1 MRIGLILDSR
11 LSASDITELGLLAEK
26 YGIHTIW
33 SASYLD
39 SREPFT
45 NLSQLARQSS
55 KINLG
60 PVALNPFDTHPIRI
74 ATGLLTLNELGKG
87 RATIVIGG
95 GGEALQ
101 SLNLKPVRRVKAV
114 QECIEIL
121 KSISAVDPLDYNG
134 ELFQVKNYHPFWATQ
149 TMPKVYVA
157 ANKPQMLKMS
167 SRLSDGIMMSDLPAS
182 LINNTVEEVSA
193 HLKTFGRELDD
204 FRFNN
209 FMAWALYDDKK
220 EAIKEAKQWLGY
232 RGLFR
237 RWVITTFMSDVEY
250 ELIEAHKQEI
260 YQMPKL
266 NTHSVPGI
274 PDDLLDKLVDHL
286 TLTGHVSEVDQKIE
300 HLLALKAAGLTDVAL
315 ELRQNPAASIKLIG
329 EQVIPALNR

>member
-1 MRIGLILDSR
+1 
-11 LSASDITELGLLAEK
+11 
-26 YGIHTIW
+26 
-33 SASYLD
+33 
-39 SREPFT
+39 
-45 NLSQLARQSS
+45 
-55 KINLG
+55 
-60 PVALNPFDTHPIRI
+60 LNPFDTHPIRI
-74 ATGLLTLNELGKG
+74 AAGLLTLNELSNG
-87 RATIVIGG
+87 RASIVIGG

-101 SLNLKPVRRVKAV
+101 SLNLKTVKRVRAV
-114 QECIEIL
+114 RECIEIL
-121 KSISAVDPLDYNG
+121 KSISPSHALNYDG
-134 ELFQVKNYHPFWATQ
+134 EIFQVNNYHPFWATQ
-149 TMPKVYVA
+149 SMPRVYVA

-167 SRLSDGIMMSDLPAS
+167 SRLSDGIMMSDLPAL
-182 LINNTVEEVSA
+182 LIKRTVEEVSA
-193 HLKTFGRELDD
+193 HLGAFGRDLDD

-209 FMAWALYDDKK
+209 FMAWALYDDKE

-237 RWVITTFMSDVEY
+237 RWVITTFMSDADY
-250 ELIEAHKQEI
+250 DLIEAHKQEI

-274 PDDLLDKLVDHL
+274 PDALLDKLVDHL

-329 EQVIPALNR
+329 EQVIPALKN

>member
-11 LSASDITELGLLAEK
+11 LSTSNITELGLLAEK

-33 SASYLD
+33 LASYIE

-45 NLSQLARQSS
+45 NLSQLARHSS
-55 KINLG
+55 QINLG

-74 ATGLLTLNELGKG
+74 ATGLLTLNELAKG

-95 GGEALQ
+95 GGESLQ
-101 SLNLKPVRRVKAV
+101 SLNLKPVKRVRAV
-114 QECIEIL
+114 KECVEIL
-121 KSISAVDPLDYNG
+121 KSISAVDPLDYSG

-149 TMPKVYVA
+149 AMPKVYVA

-167 SRLSDGIMMSDLPAS
+167 ARLSDGIMMSDLPAN
-182 LINNTVEEVSA
+182 LIKNTVEEVSI
-193 HLKTFGRELDD
+193 HLKTFGQEPDD

-220 EAIKEAKQWLGY
+220 EAMKEAIQWLGY

-237 RWVITTFMSDVEY
+237 RWVITTFMSDKDY
-250 ELIEAHKQEI
+250 DLIEAHKEEI
-260 YQMPKL
+260 YQMPIL
-266 NTHSVPGI
+266 NTSSIPGI
-274 PDDLLDKLVDHL
+274 PDALLEKLVDHL

-300 HLLALKAAGLTDVAL
+300 HLLELKAAGLTDVAL

-329 EQVIPALNR
+329 EQVIPALNK

>member
-1 MRIGLILDSR
+1 MHVDLILDSR
-11 LSASDITELGLLAEK
+11 LSASEITELGLLAEK
-26 YGIHTIW
+26 YGVHTIW
-33 SASYLD
+33 VASYLD
-39 SREPFT
+39 SREPFV
-45 NLSQLARQSS
+45 NLSQLASQSNQ
-55 KINLG
+55 IHLG

-74 ATGLLTLNELGKG
+74 AASLLTLNELSNG
-87 RATIVIGG
+87 RASIVIGG

-101 SLNLKPVRRVKAV
+101 SLNLKTVKRVRAV
-114 QECIEIL
+114 RECIEIL
-121 KSISAVDPLDYNG
+121 KSISPSHSLNYDG
-134 ELFQVKNYHPFWATQ
+134 EIFQVNNYHPFWATQ
-149 TMPKVYVA
+149 SIPRIYVA

-167 SRLSDGIMMSDLPAS
+167 SRLSDGIMMSDLPAT
-182 LINNTVEEVSA
+182 LIKKTVEEVST
-193 HLKTFGRELDD
+193 HLGSFGRDLND

-209 FMAWALYDDKK
+209 FMAWALYDDKEK
-220 EAIKEAKQWLGY
+220 AIKEAKQWLGY

-237 RWVITTFMSDVEY
+237 RWVITTFMSDADY
-250 ELIEAHKQEI
+250 DLIEAHKQEI

-329 EQVIPALNR
+329 EQVIPALKN

>member
-1 MRIGLILDSR
+1 MHVDLILDSR
-11 LSASDITELGLLAEK
+11 LNASEITELGLLAEK
-26 YGIHTIW
+26 YGVHTIW
-33 SASYLD
+33 VASYLD
-39 SREPFT
+39 SREPFV
-45 NLSQLARQSS
+45 NLSQLASQSS
-55 KINLG
+55 QINLG

-74 ATGLLTLNELGKG
+74 AAGLLTLNELSNG
-87 RATIVIGG
+87 RASIVIGG

-101 SLNLKPVRRVKAV
+101 SLNLKTVKRVRAV
-114 QECIEIL
+114 RECIEIL
-121 KSISAVDPLDYNG
+121 KSISPSHALNYDG
-134 ELFQVKNYHPFWATQ
+134 EIFQVNNYHPFWATQ
-149 TMPKVYVA
+149 SMPRVYVA

-167 SRLSDGIMMSDLPAS
+167 SRLSDGIMMSDLPAL
-182 LINNTVEEVSA
+182 LIKRTVEEVSA
-193 HLKTFGRELDD
+193 HLGAFGRDLDD

-209 FMAWALYDDKK
+209 FMAWALYDDKE

-237 RWVITTFMSDVEY
+237 RWVITTFMSDADY
-250 ELIEAHKQEI
+250 DLIEAHKQEI

-329 EQVIPALNR
+329 EQVIPALNG

>member
-11 LSASDITELGLLAEK
+11 LSTSNITELGLLAEK

-33 SASYLD
+33 LASYID

-45 NLSQLARQSS
+45 NLAHLARRSS
-55 KINLG
+55 QINLG

-74 ATGLLTLNELGKG
+74 ATGLLTLNELAKG

-95 GGEALQ
+95 GGESLQ
-101 SLNLKPVRRVKAV
+101 SLNLKPVKRVRAV
-114 QECIEIL
+114 RECIEIL
-121 KSISAVDPLDYNG
+121 KSISAANSLDYNG
-134 ELFQVKNYHPFWATQ
+134 ELFQVKNYNPFWATQ
-149 TMPKVYVA
+149 AMPKVYVA

-167 SRLSDGIMMSDLPAS
+167 ARLSDGIMMSDLPAN
-182 LINNTVEEVSA
+182 LIKNTVEEVSI
-193 HLKTFGRELDD
+193 HLKTFGQEPDD

-220 EAIKEAKQWLGY
+220 EAMKEAIQWLGY

-237 RWVITTFMSDVEY
+237 RWVITTFMSDKDY
-250 ELIEAHKQEI
+250 DLIEAHKEEI
-260 YQMPKL
+260 YQMPIL
-266 NTHSVPGI
+266 NTSSIPGI
-274 PDDLLDKLVDHL
+274 PDALLEKLVDHL

-300 HLLALKAAGLTDVAL
+300 HLLELKAAGLTDVAL
-315 ELRQNPAASIKLIG
+315 ELRKNPAASIKLIG
-329 EQVIPALNR
+329 EQVIPALNK